1 MAYRMKASPT
11 KLLKGLIKKSIK
23 TSVKTDVK
31 SNVKKQV
38 EWSLD
43 DIRKSLQKQLSEP
56 VIKTNPYIRQH
67 PQTGKTV
74 IQKYG
79 KPGQGNIKQ

>member
-1 MAYRMKASPT
+1 MAYKMKASPA
-11 KLLKGLIKKSIK
+11 KLIKKIFK
-23 TSVKTDVK
+23 KKVKDKVE
-31 SNVKKQV
+31 SSVKKQD

-43 DIRKSLQKQLSEP
+43 DIRRSLQEQLSEP

-79 KPGQGNIKQ
+79 KPGQGNIK